1 MSPEEIPIG
10 SYTHLNF
17 AFAFIDPSTY
27 AVAPM
32 DQNQVGLYKRVTKLK
47 SLNPGMQVWIAVGG
61 WSMNVRRLTDRSKW

>member
-10 SYTHLNF
+10 AFTHLNF
-17 AFAFIDPSTY
+17 AFAFIDPLTY

-32 DQNQVGLYKRVTKLK
+32 AQDQVGLYKRVTRLK

-61 WSMNVRRLTDRSKW
+61 WSMNVRTVEDVFR